1 MSDIFLSYA
10 SEDLPRVL
18 PLVRA
23 LEDRGW
29 SVWWD
34 RTILP
39 GRTYDIV
46 IEEALEAARC
56 VIVVWS
62 NTSVT
67 SDWVKTEAAEG
78 VRRRIL
84 VPVALDAVRIPLEFR
99 RIQAA
104 QLMDWRD
111 TDPHPEFE
119 KVIRSVTGLL
129 GPMSPATSIPSE
141 TQPPVLP
148 PPEVSPSRPPEPV
161 PPVSPRAAPTEA
173 SQQGERQPTPSLVSH
188 ISRPSEQEAPRTL
201 SQKRRRR
208 LVWVMVVVVCVL
220 LPVLYMVILPG
231 SREPAPVPPTSSPTP
246 PSVPTPA
253 TPPPQ
258 ASSTTSQGVREPV
271 LEQRVTNSIGV
282 EFVLIRAG
290 EFQMG
295 APDGD
300 KDEQPVH
307 TVRISKPFYLGQYE
321 ITQAQWQAV
330 MENNPSRFTGDP
342 TRPVENVSW
351 EDVQDFIRRLNAK
364 ESGVTYRLP
373 TEAEWEYEAR
383 AGTTTAYSFGNDQG
397 QLSQYAWYGATSG
410 SQTQPVGKLRP
421 NAWGLYDMH
430 GNVWEWV
437 QDWYGPYTA
446 AAAVDPAGPSS
457 GSRRVFRGG
466 AWLSAAGGCRS
477 ASRYSCQVFAQ

>member
-1 MSDIFLSYA
+1 
-10 SEDLPRVL
+10 
-18 PLVRA
+18 
-23 LEDRGW
+23 
-29 SVWWD
+29 
-34 RTILP
+34 
-39 GRTYDIV
+39 
-46 IEEALEAARC
+46 
-56 VIVVWS
+56 
-62 NTSVT
+62 
-67 SDWVKTEAAEG
+67 
-78 VRRRIL
+78 
-84 VPVALDAVRIPLEFR
+84 
-99 RIQAA
+99 
-104 QLMDWRD
+104 
-111 TDPHPEFE
+111 
-119 KVIRSVTGLL
+119 
-129 GPMSPATSIPSE
+129 
-141 TQPPVLP
+141 
-148 PPEVSPSRPPEPV
+148 
-161 PPVSPRAAPTEA
+161 
-173 SQQGERQPTPSLVSH
+173 
-188 ISRPSEQEAPRTL
+188 
-201 SQKRRRR
+201 
-208 LVWVMVVVVCVL
+208 MVVVVCVL

-258 ASSTTSQGVREPV
+258 ASSTTSQGIREPV

>member
-84 VPVALDAVRIPLEFR
+84 VPVALDTVRIPLEFR

-111 TDPHPEFE
+111 TDSHPEFE
-119 KVIRSVTGLL
+119 KVIRSVTSLL
-129 GPMSPATSIPSE
+129 SPMSPATSIPSGV
-141 TQPPVLP
+141 QPLVTP
-148 PPEVSPSRPPEPV
+148 PPEVTPSISPEPV
-161 PPVSPRAAPTEA
+161 PSLSQRAESTEA
-173 SQQGERQPTPSLVSH
+173 SQQEERPPVPSLASH
-188 ISRPSEQEAPRTL
+188 TSRPSGQATPRTVL
-201 SQKRRRR
+201 PKRRHR
-208 LVWVMVVVVCVL
+208 LVWITAAVLCVL

-231 SREPAPVPPTSSPTP
+231 SREPAPVPHTSSPTP

-253 TPPPQ
+253 TPPLQ
-258 ASSTTSQGVREPV
+258 ASSTTGQDVREPV
-271 LEQRVTNSIGV
+271 LEQRVTNS
-282 EFVLIRAG
+282 
-290 EFQMG
+290 
-295 APDGD
+295 
-300 KDEQPVH
+300 
-307 TVRISKPFYLGQYE
+307 
-321 ITQAQWQAV
+321 
-330 MENNPSRFTGDP
+330 
-342 TRPVENVSW
+342 
-351 EDVQDFIRRLNAK
+351 
-364 ESGVTYRLP
+364 
-373 TEAEWEYEAR
+373 
-383 AGTTTAYSFGNDQG
+383 
-397 QLSQYAWYGATSG
+397 
-410 SQTQPVGKLRP
+410 
-421 NAWGLYDMH
+421 
-430 GNVWEWV
+430 
-437 QDWYGPYTA
+437 
-446 AAAVDPAGPSS
+446 
-457 GSRRVFRGG
+457 
-466 AWLSAAGGCRS
+466 
-477 ASRYSCQVFAQ
+477 